1 MEDRGILLESGT
13 NEFEIIEFSIDGVC
27 YGINVAKVREIVNPI
42 PVTPMVNMHHYVD
55 GMFTLRGNV
64 MPMVNLPKCL
74 NKPEIETGGK
84 IIVCE
89 LNNYFVGFKV
99 GEVSRIYRISWAQME
114 PAPAIVGSDYVI
126 GIVKMDNRLIVLLDF
141 EKILAELNPEINAKM
156 TAVPEVTSDMFEQR
170 KTKTL
175 LIAEDSQ
182 MLRNLLHDTI
192 VTAGYNVI
200 AKENGE
206 EAWNE
211 LEEMVKKGGPIT
223 DHVQLIVTDIEM
235 PKMDG
240 HYLTKKIKEDP
251 LLKELPVVIFSSLIN
266 EEMKRK
272 GESLGA
278 FAQITKPEIEQLIG
292 IVDKKILG

>member
-1 MEDRGILLESGT
+1 
-13 NEFEIIEFSIDGVC
+13 
-27 YGINVAKVREIVNPI
+27 
-42 PVTPMVNMHHYVD
+42 
-55 GMFTLRGNV
+55 

-156 TAVPEVTSDMFEQR
+156 TVVPEVTSDMFEQR

-175 LIAEDSQ
+175 LIAEDSVADGCVGQ
-182 MLRNLLHDTI
+182 RIAAILASCGQLPQQLILKNLGKTFAP
-192 VTAGYNVI
+192 AGSVS
-200 AKENGE
+200 
-206 EAWNE
+206 E
-211 LEEMVKKGGPIT
+211 LEHCFGLDADSIAAAVREANNHGK
-223 DHVQLIVTDIEM
+223 
-235 PKMDG
+235 
-240 HYLTKKIKEDP
+240 
-251 LLKELPVVIFSSLIN
+251 
-266 EEMKRK
+266 
-272 GESLGA
+272 
-278 FAQITKPEIEQLIG
+278 
-292 IVDKKILG
+292 